1 MKLTT
6 KESLESIA
14 QLVFLCG
21 AVIVGVIVYN
31 YYATNRTARVQE
43 VHQVSSS
50 NQDCIDASGLSA
62 LSFNQPC
69 FELYMNDGTVWMV
82 GHAFPVIAR
91 DEIRYQSPGS
101 QVSSSGADDAT
112 GTSICVLVN
121 ITRNALIVGKRIN
134 GPKANTSCPAD

>member
-1 MKLTT
+1 MKPTT

-14 QLVFLCG
+14 RLVVLC
-21 AVIVGVIVYN
+21 AVVTGGIVGYN

-43 VHQVSSS
+43 VHQVPSS
-50 NQDCIDASGLSA
+50 NQDCNDASGLSA

-82 GHAFPVIAR
+82 GHAFAVIAR

-101 QVSSSGADDAT
+101 EVMSSGADEAT

-121 ITRNALIVGKRIN
+121 ITRNTLIVGKRIN
-134 GPKANTSCPAD
+134 GPKAATSCPAD